1 MMSEVIYLKKTVFAF
16 KTGSSNDLI
25 LENFNGLV
33 FDNFEYDKIA
43 KSIIFFLKNN
53 KLIEKNEINENL
65 NFEDKIQ
72 PRILKDKF
80 IKKVFND

>member
-1 MMSEVIYLKKTVFAF
+1 MSEVIFLKKTVFAF

-25 LENFNGLV
+25 IENINGLI

-43 KSIIFFLKNN
+43 KNIIFFLKNN
-53 KLIEKNEINENL
+53 KLVEKNEKNKNL
-65 NFEDKIQ
+65 NIEDKIQ
-72 PRILKDKF
+72 PNVLKDKF